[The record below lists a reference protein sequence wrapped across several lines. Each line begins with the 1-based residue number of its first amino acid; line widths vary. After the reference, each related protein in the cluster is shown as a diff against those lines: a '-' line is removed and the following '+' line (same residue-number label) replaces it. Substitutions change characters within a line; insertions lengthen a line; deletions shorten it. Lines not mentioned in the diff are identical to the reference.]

1 MRRGL
6 WRGGHTTGSRPTGR
20 AALAAIIGLATAV
33 AACSNGPEPIE
44 DATAAVTV
52 AATGSSATTA
62 GTSPTSGAP
71 LAVDVGGTAPAVADT
86 DASST
91 TGTGAATS
99 DGTASTST
107 GSTDPGAAG
116 SASTAPGTGT
126 TSTTTSTVATTATTS
141 TTAGPA
147 PGSARVVGTGT
158 PASCT
163 SAAVVAAVAAGGHI
177 AFDCGPAPVTIT
189 MNATAKVVN
198 ANGPDIV
205 IDGGGLVTLS
215 GGGRH
220 RILYQN
226 TCDQA
231 QGWTTSHC
239 NDQDHPRLTVR
250 NITLTDGDATGERT
264 DGGGGGAIFVRGGR
278 LRIEN
283 VTFVDNRCDGTGPDV
298 GGAAVRVLSQHQGR
312 PVEVIGS
319 TFRGGVCANG
329 GAVSSI
335 GVSWVITDSVMT
347 GNRAIGNGA
356 NPARSGTPGGGSGGA
371 IYADGNDFTVE
382 LRRTRIEDNHANE
395 GGGAIFF
402 VSNNR
407 TGRLSI
413 TDSTLRANPS
423 DGFETSGYPGIF
435 FLGAGSPSTSGSTL
449 Q

>member
-1 MRRGL
+1 MTRGL
-6 WRGGHTTGSRPTGR
+6 WRGGHTTGSRSGR
-20 AALAAIIGLATAV
+20 IVALAAALGLAAAV
-33 AACSNGPEPIE
+33 ASCSSGSEPGQE
-44 DATAAVTV
+44 AGAVTV
-52 AATGSSATTA
+52 AAVDDSVPTTTSSTAPSASALAVTVQPAPAAGDDPASAAPSVSTDPTGSS
-62 GTSPTSGAP
+62 
-71 LAVDVGGTAPAVADT
+71 
-86 DASST
+86 
-91 TGTGAATS
+91 
-99 DGTASTST
+99 ST
-107 GSTDPGAAG
+107 GSTAV
-116 SASTAPGTGT
+116 TATTGT
-126 TSTTTSTVATTATTS
+126 TSSDTAPASTAATA
-141 TTAGPA
+141 PQPP
-147 PGSARVVGTGT
+147 PGSSRVVGTGT

-163 SAAVVAAVAAGGHI
+163 SDAVVAAVAAGGHI
-177 AFDCGPAPVTIT
+177 SFDCGPSPVTIT
-189 MNATAKVVN
+189 LAATAKVVN

-250 NITLTDGDATGERT
+250 NITLANGDATGERT

-283 VTFVDNRCDGTGPDV
+283 VTFVDNRCDPSDPDL
-298 GGAAVRVLSQHQGR
+298 GGAAVRALSQSQGR

-329 GAVSSI
+329 GAISSI

-356 NPARSGTPGGGSGGA
+356 SSAGGGNGGA

-382 LRRTRIEDNHANE
+382 VRRTRIEDNHANE

-402 VSNNR
+402 VSNNG

-413 TDSTLRANPS
+413 NDSTLRTNPS
-423 DGFETSGYPGIF
+423 DGFETAGYPGIF
-435 FLGAGSPSTSGSTL
+435 FLGAGSPTTSGSTL